1 MDVLRPFSG
10 VAAAVLLLG
19 FAVSGQV
26 ARAQTPAPLSRA
38 DDNAAIVKPLVEIG
52 RVRSRTPYCAA
63 LAKARPGI
71 DAAIA
76 YEYAVPVVAQD
87 LRSFRVDSY
96 LTRYQ
101 STKRSER
108 DLSALWNIAKE
119 GRAEVRALREA
130 ANAPGVD
137 EARKKELLA
146 FADALD
152 GAKERQMWLAKAMAR
167 NLAVL
172 SETPVHDIA
181 NSATDDHSS
190 NAFNSK
196 IATNS
201 VALEPSPPPT
211 YTQTQSDAI
220 DAHQRLQALFDTF
233 AAEQPIRD
241 DLKVASQHAV
251 LAMQLGGCTSL

>member
-1 MDVLRPFSG
+1 MDVPRPFSG
-10 VAAAVLLLG
+10 VAAAALLLG

-76 YEYAVPVVAQD
+76 YEYAVPVVAHD

-101 STKRSER
+101 STKKSER

-172 SETPVHDIA
+172 SEAPVRDIA
-181 NSATDDHSS
+181 NSATDDHSA
-190 NAFNSK
+190 NAFTSK

-201 VALEPSPPPT
+201 VALGPSPPPT
-211 YTQTQSDAI
+211 YTQTQSDAL
-220 DAHQRLQALFDTF
+220 DAHERLQRLFDTF

>member
-1 MDVLRPFSG
+1 MGVVRSLSG
-10 VAAAVLLLG
+10 LVAMTLLLG
-19 FAVSGQV
+19 FTVTAEA
-26 ARAQTPAPLSRA
+26 ARAQTPAPLTRA
-38 DDNAAIVKPLVEIG
+38 DENASIVKPLVEIG

-87 LRSFRVDSY
+87 LRSFRLDSH
-96 LTRYQ
+96 LTKYQ
-101 STKRSER
+101 SMKRSER
-108 DLSALWNIAKE
+108 DLSALWSIAKE

-172 SETPVHDIA
+172 SEAPVRDIA
-181 NSATDDHSS
+181 NSSSDDHSA
-190 NAFNSK
+190 NAFTTR
-196 IATNS
+196 IATSS
-201 VALEPSPPPT
+201 VAIGATPAPA

-220 DAHQRLQALFDTF
+220 EDHQRLQGLFDTF
-233 AAEQPIRD
+233 SAEQPIRD